1 MRVVNK
7 KLNLLISAYVVWKKN
22 IRSKSTITNYN
33 CIYTFLMSL
42 VSKMKFHPFFTLHSE
57 NSSNIPNNCHAK

>member
-1 MRVVNK
+1 MLCGRKIYAVKV
-7 KLNLLISAYVVWKKN
+7 LLQF
-22 IRSKSTITNYN
+22 TNYN